1 LPCIW
6 CLDQTYRRCHETF
19 QNVLLPFVRSFI
31 TLPTATPR
39 TVFRFFFFFQLL
51 SRRRDISEVSQ
62 HFPIFDFSEI
72 LTNSDTIWCLFFR
85 FFFLFRMCAC
95 VLVCIVCGMC
105 SLTIDCVLVLYNVF
119 SYGRMCSLTIDCVLL
134 LQNVFSCIVCVY
146 RVCVCMCACAYVC
159 ACVRACVDVCMEGG
173 ECQCVCK
180 PSLLNPKP

>member
-1 LPCIW
+1 MPCIW

-19 QNVLLPFVRSFI
+19 QNVLLTFVRSLLFQ
-31 TLPTATPR
+31 LQPR
-39 TVFRFFFFFQLL
+39 GLFSDFFFFQIL

-105 SLTIDCVLVLYNVF
+105 SLTIDCVL
-119 SYGRMCSLTIDCVLL
+119 L
-134 LQNVFSCIVCVY
+134 LQNDFSCIVCVY
-146 RVCVCMCACAYVC
+146 RVCVCVCACAYVC
-159 ACVRACVDVCMEGG
+159 VCVRACVDVCMG